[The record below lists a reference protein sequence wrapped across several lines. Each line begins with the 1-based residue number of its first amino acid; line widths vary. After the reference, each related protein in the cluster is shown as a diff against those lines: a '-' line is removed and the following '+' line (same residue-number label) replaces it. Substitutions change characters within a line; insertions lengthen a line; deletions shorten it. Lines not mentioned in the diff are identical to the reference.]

1 MSLRGVAAI
10 TGVGELKPA
19 RNTEGL
25 GVMDMLADVARMVVD
40 DAGITFREIDGLLV
54 DSLNDM
60 PLLIPSAVGEY
71 LGLELTFA
79 ELVDLGG
86 ATGAGMVWRAAAAIA
101 AGQCETC
108 LCVMAT
114 PRESRRGL
122 GWGGGGGGRPYR
134 SADAEFEF
142 PYGAL
147 GANFAY
153 ALIAQRYHHEY
164 RLTEQQRV
172 KVAVDQRTNAC
183 ANPEAIFFGQPI
195 TAEDVLASPVILD
208 PLHMLEIVMPCAGGA
223 ALIVQS
229 AEKAKNGAKHPPAY
243 LLGAGEHITHKSIAY
258 APSLTDSAIKV
269 AADKAFAM
277 AGVARS
283 DVKLA
288 SIYDCYTITVV
299 VSLEDAGFC
308 NKGQGGAFVESHDLT
323 YKGDFPLNTHGGQLS
338 FGQAGL
344 AGGMSHVT
352 EAARQ
357 VMGTAGKRQVKNC
370 DLAYVNGNG
379 GMMSEQVSLL
389 LGSYR

>member
-10 TGVGELKPA
+10 TGVGELKPS
-19 RNTEGL
+19 RTTEGR
-25 GVMDMLADVARMVVD
+25 GPMDMLAEVARMAIE
-40 DAGITFREIDGLLV
+40 DAGISTRDIDGLLC

-114 PRESRRGL
+114 PREGRGNL
-122 GWGGGGGGRPYR
+122 GWAGGSRPYR

-153 ALIAQRYHHEY
+153 ALIAQRYQHEY
-164 RLTEQQRV
+164 SLTDQQRV

-183 ANPEAIFFGQPI
+183 ANPDAVFFNQPI

-229 AEKAKNGAKHPPAY
+229 AEKAKKSKRQPAY

-258 APSLTDSAIKV
+258 APSFTESAIKK
-269 AADKAFAM
+269 AADKAFDM
-277 AGVARS
+277 AKVPRS
-283 DVKLA
+283 DIKNA

-308 NKGQGGAFVESHDLT
+308 KKGEGGAFVESHDLT

-357 VMGTAGKRQVKNC
+357 VIGSAGERQVKDC

-379 GMMSEQVSLL
+379 GMMSEQVSLV
-389 LGSYR
+389 LGRNV